1 MLWYNCVRGGKMPK
15 YKIGEKVKGKV
26 TGIEDYG
33 FFLLLD
39 DGYTGLIHISEMSER
54 FVKNIFDYVQMGE
67 YIKAVVIDVDEENKK
82 LKLSIK
88 NFDYRI
94 EDKKKLENLNGFSPL
109 REKLPEWISEYEEKI
124 ASVD

>member
-1 MLWYNCVRGGKMPK
+1 MPK
-15 YKIGEKVKGKV
+15 YKIGEIVKGKV

-39 DGYTGLIHISEMSER
+39 DGYTGLIHISEMSEK
-54 FVKNIFDYVQMGE
+54 FVKNIFDYVQLGE
-67 YIKAVVIDVDEENKK
+67 YINAVIIDVDDKNRK

-94 EDKKKLENLNGFSPL
+94 ENREELEEQNGFSPL
-109 REKLPEWISEYEEKI
+109 REKLPEWIAEYEERET
-124 ASVD
+124 SEN

>member
-1 MLWYNCVRGGKMPK
+1 MPK
-15 YKIGEKVKGKV
+15 HKVGDVVRGKV

-39 DGYTGLIHISEMSER
+39 DGYTGLVHISEMSEK
-54 FVKNIFDYVQMGE
+54 FVKNIFDYVQLGE
-67 YIKAVVIDVDEENKK
+67 SINAVIIEVDEANKK

-94 EDKKKLENLNGFSPL
+94 EDKKELEDQNGFSPL
-109 REKLPEWISEYEEKI
+109 REKLPKWITEYEERV
-124 ASVD
+124 ASEN

>member
-1 MLWYNCVRGGKMPK
+1 MPK
-15 YKIGEKVKGKV
+15 YKVGEKVQGKV

-39 DGYTGLIHISEMSER
+39 DGYTGLVHISEMSEK
-54 FVKNIFDYVQMGE
+54 FVKNIFDYVQLGE
-67 YIKAVVIDVDEENKK
+67 QIEAMIIEVDESNKK

-94 EDKKKLENLNGFSPL
+94 EDKKELENQNGFSPL
-109 REKLPEWISEYEEKI
+109 REKLPEWITEYEERMT
-124 ASVD
+124 SEN

>member
-1 MLWYNCVRGGKMPK
+1 MPK
-15 YKIGEKVKGKV
+15 YKVGEKVQGKV

-39 DGYTGLIHISEMSER
+39 DGYSGLVHISEVSEK
-54 FVKNIFDYVQMGE
+54 FVKNIFDYVQLGE
-67 YIKAVVIDVDEENKK
+67 QIEALIIEVDEENKK

-94 EDKKKLENLNGFSPL
+94 EDKRELENQNGFSPL
-109 REKLPEWISEYEEKI
+109 REKLPEWITEYEKRM
-124 ASVD
+124 ASED